1 MLTLKDRMDGVL
13 LLKVFS
19 GMLLPG
25 LKKMMV
31 KILILKINLLPKV
44 MLLSKVSLNSL
55 WEN

>member
-1 MLTLKDRMDGVL
+1 
-13 LLKVFS
+13 
-19 GMLLPG
+19 